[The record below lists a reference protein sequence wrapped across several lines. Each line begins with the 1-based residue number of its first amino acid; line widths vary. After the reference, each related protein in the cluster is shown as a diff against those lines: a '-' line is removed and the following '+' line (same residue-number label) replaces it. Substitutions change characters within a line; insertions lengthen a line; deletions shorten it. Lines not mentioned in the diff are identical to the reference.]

1 MWVSRSVCASS
12 HTTCHSRR
20 RTRPDTGGPSNGE
33 PVPVR
38 DGRSQLNGA
47 PAPVPDDSDPALVTD
62 HDNRLVP
69 CAVDG
74 DDSAEVQALGLQP
87 WPRGKGSAARAVG
100 PFPAGGG
107 DSPGETWEL
116 YGGSAARVEACVER
130 RGGPP
135 TPSVVL
141 ATWTGDPQ
149 AGPLLLATGR
159 RRTADGPP
167 RRVVL
172 SPVSGKLVGSARWVN
187 ARSDAGGSWRQARSI
202 GTPQTLGPSRRGC
215 RRFRVGADCELRPG
229 GCRAA
234 GAPPA

>member
-1 MWVSRSVCASS
+1 LTHDRATAHHGACSPKPPPRLSGPGRGQPTAPPAMWVSRSVCASS

-100 PFPAGGG
+100 PFPAGGATRLG
-107 DSPGETWEL
+107 RRGSSTAGLPLESRPAS
-116 YGGSAARVEACVER
+116 SAAVAPRRRVSSSP
-130 RGGPP
+130 RGRA
-135 TPSVVL
+135 TRKL
-141 ATWTGDPQ
+141 ARSCSQ
-149 AGPLLLATGR
+149 RAVAG
-159 RRTADGPP
+159 RRTA
-167 RRVVL
+167 
-172 SPVSGKLVGSARWVN
+172 
-187 ARSDAGGSWRQARSI
+187 
-202 GTPQTLGPSRRGC
+202 RRGASSC
-215 RRFRVGADCELRPG
+215 RRCPASSWGRPG
-229 GCRAA
+229 G
-234 GAPPA
+234 